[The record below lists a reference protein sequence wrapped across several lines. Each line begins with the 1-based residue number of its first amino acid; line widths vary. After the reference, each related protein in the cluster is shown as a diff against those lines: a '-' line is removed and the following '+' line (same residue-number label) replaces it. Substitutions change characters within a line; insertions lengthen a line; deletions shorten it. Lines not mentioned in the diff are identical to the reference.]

1 MQALITPSVLAIAV
15 AVAWPA
21 ARLVS
26 QSLTVS
32 TVSGAL
38 QVRAPGFHFIAG
50 EPLARLKDGQTV
62 SVELAVSV
70 LPNQG
75 ASAAAQRRDVFVLSY
90 DLWEERFAVRVSGTP
105 PRTISHLS
113 PAAAEAWCL
122 QQLAVPVDAL
132 GSLGRNVPFW
142 VRLDYRVLNGSSA
155 PERDRGGLT
164 LGGLIEVFSR
174 RQAGEIAHSI
184 EAGPFRVQP

>member
-62 SVELAVSV
+62 SVELAVNV